1 MLVFRL
7 VFGLLLIASML
18 CFVVSM
24 VTGHRVWRRRGKFL
38 LVGALVAATAFFAVL
53 LAVSITQR

>member
-1 MLVFRL
+1 MLVFRV

-18 CFVVSM
+18 CFGASI
-24 VTGHRVWRRRGKFL
+24 VTGNPAWRRRGKFL

>member
-1 MLVFRL
+1 MLVFRV

-18 CFVVSM
+18 CFGASM
-24 VTGHRVWRRRGKFL
+24 VTGNPAWRRRGKIL